1 MTRARRFGSAR
12 KGTMSPRKPA
22 SRSEPPGTIFERAAI
37 RRAIGVL
44 SGKDRRLAL
53 LLERFP
59 PEPRERPENLFA
71 NLCRTV
77 CAQMLSNAS
86 ARAIFGRLEGLC
98 DAALTPGTL
107 AAVGERELRAAG
119 LSGAKVASLRALGDY
134 FAADGN
140 LFSRLEHAS
149 DEEVTGALTGIRG
162 LGPWSAEMFLL
173 FSLGRMDV
181 YSARDAALATGLIK
195 LKRLSAETPRPRLD
209 AFAERYAPYRSVVS
223 LALWGWRHRNWEKL

>member
-1 MTRARRFGSAR
+1 MPPRPRSAR
-12 KGTMSPRKPA
+12 PLPT
-22 SRSEPPGTIFERAAI
+22 GTIFERAAI
-37 RRAIGVL
+37 RRAIAEL
-44 SGKDRRLAL
+44 SGKDQRLAL

-59 PEPRERPENLFA
+59 PEPRERPRNLFA

-98 DAALTPGTL
+98 EAAITPEAL
-107 AAVGERELRAAG
+107 AAVSDRKLRAAG
-119 LSGAKVASLRALGDY
+119 LSQAKVVSLRALGEY
-134 FAADGN
+134 FEADGN
-140 LFSRLEHAS
+140 LFSRLKHAS
-149 DEEVTGALTGIRG
+149 DEEVTEALTGIRG

-209 AFAERYAPYRSVVS
+209 AFAERYSPYRSVVS